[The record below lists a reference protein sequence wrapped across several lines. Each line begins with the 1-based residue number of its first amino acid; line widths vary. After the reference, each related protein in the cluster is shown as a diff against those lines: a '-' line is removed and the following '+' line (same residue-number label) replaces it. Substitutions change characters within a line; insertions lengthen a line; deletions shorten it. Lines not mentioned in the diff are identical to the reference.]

1 LTGGSNRAFDILT
14 LYTIQNHL
22 KELSSISTILRI
34 VGCLSFFLEM
44 GMLKFRGLKII
55 VV

>member
-1 LTGGSNRAFDILT
+1 
-14 LYTIQNHL
+14 
-22 KELSSISTILRI
+22 LRI